1 MRDSANIQ
9 SVLALN
15 PDFMGFIFY
24 EKSPRFVG
32 ENLDEELLK
41 SFPRSTRKV
50 GVFVNAHPD
59 FILKNVKKY
68 GLDLIQLHGDE
79 LPDVCRNIQSRG
91 ISIIK
96 AFQVDENF
104 QFGRLNN
111 YKPHCDYFLFDSK
124 GAAYGGNGTAFNWDI
139 LKAYDNDKPFFLS
152 GGLQAE
158 NLPDIVAMKNKGMN
172 LYGIDLN
179 SRFETEP
186 GLKDAAKLQDFFTR
200 LRGVYSET
208 LA

>member
-1 MRDSANIQ
+1 MRDAANIE

-32 ENLDEELLK
+32 DTLSEELLR

-68 GLDLIQLHGDE
+68 GLDLVQLHGDE
-79 LPDVCRNIQSRG
+79 LPDVCRNIQNRG
-91 ISIIK
+91 VSIIK
-96 AFQVDENF
+96 AFQVDANF

-111 YKPHCDYFLFDSK
+111 YKPHCDYFLFDTK
-124 GAAYGGNGTAFNWDI
+124 GAAYGGNGVPFDWNI
-139 LKAYDNDKPFFLS
+139 LRAYDNDKPFFLS
-152 GGLQAE
+152 GGLQLE
-158 NLPDIVAMKNKGMN
+158 NLPDIIALKTKGMN
-172 LYGIDLN
+172 LYGVDLN

-186 GLKDAAKLQDFFTR
+186 GLKDVVKLQEFFTR
-200 LRGVYSET
+200 LRSVFSET
-208 LA
+208 MA